1 MSLETFT
8 QQMKLLSEFLCGDY
22 YIEDEGYIESS
33 NTDCCVYNVMTFDT
47 KDVIQWDKE
56 TEEYYTEESVMKI
69 WDNSDYIYEEDVVCG
84 DYTENYYSDVE
95 EVSQLYTNCDD
106 NTVIWIHPVKS
117 GSVVLDLTDYTISS
131 GENTS
136 YDTPSTFVII
146 GNKSYPL
153 ETR

>member
-1 MSLETFT
+1 MSKETFT
-8 QQMKLLSEFLCGDY
+8 RQMTILSEFLCGDY

-33 NTDCCVYNVMTFDT
+33 DTDNMVWNVMEMEGGDNI
-47 KDVIQWDKE
+47 KYDEVDDVYYMDGGRLKSPCDLPLI
-56 TEEYYTEESVMKI
+56 EENDI
-69 WDNSDYIYEEDVVCG
+69 VCG
-84 DYTENYYSDVE
+84 EYTDVYYSDEE
-95 EVSQLYTNCDD
+95 EVSQSFTDCDD

-117 GSVVLDLTDYTISS
+117 GSVVLDLEDYSISG

-136 YDTPSTFVII
+136 YDTPSSFVIV

>member
-8 QQMKLLSEFLCGDY
+8 QQMTILSQFLCGDY

-33 NTDCCVYNVMTFDT
+33 DTDNMVWNVMEYEGGDNI
-47 KDVIQWDKE
+47 KYDEV
-56 TEEYYTEESVMKI
+56 EEVYYMGGGRLKTPCDLPLIEENDI
-69 WDNSDYIYEEDVVCG
+69 VCG
-84 DYTENYYSDVE
+84 DYTENYYSDEE
-95 EVSQLYTNCDD
+95 EVSQSYTNCDD

-117 GSVVLDLTDYTISS
+117 GSVVLDLEDYTISG
-131 GENTS
+131 GENSS

-146 GNKSYPL
+146 DNKSYPL